1 MARADGIV
9 HRSFTGKT
17 ARNIPFEHGVQDVY
31 RRKIPWLSPRNADTV
46 YSMNALAVLF
56 AGSLGPQALEPVFS
70 GKNALDLA
78 LEGVRRFPGVSKI
91 LLLTKDGGL
100 LSRHP
105 AGAVPPGVLVLSR
118 PGWTKKSLLESLAA
132 EGAGFDLGYFAWA
145 DCPFLDPSLAGAL
158 ADRHLRYAAE
168 YSYADGWPYGFAPE
182 ILSPGT
188 SGILA
193 AINGD
198 DEGPV
203 ERDALFSVLQKD
215 INAFD
220 IETEISPVDLRCH
233 RLCLAADSRRN
244 LLLLVRWAAASG
256 GLPGAALAA
265 ELVEKRPDL
274 LRTLPAF
281 YPIQVSGACPQACQ
295 ICPYPR
301 HGSGRTGPVTERRDF
316 MDAAVFSDLLDRIVA
331 FSGDAVIDLS
341 LWGEL
346 ALHPQKMALIG
357 QVLARPELSL
367 VIETSGVGW
376 RREELEE
383 AATIAAAAPVR
394 PGSPP
399 PLSWIVSLDSLDG
412 IRYRELRGPGFA
424 EALSCARTLLSLF
437 PADAYVQA
445 VRTEGAEDDIEKF
458 YRSWKETAPRG
469 AANII
474 IQKYDDFCGALPRR
488 QASDIS
494 PVIRRPCWHIMR
506 DLPVLIDGTAPLCR
520 EELSCLEGAPEKGGR
535 VPGNVFGES
544 LEEIW
549 SRGEALYEEHCGKQY
564 TGFCAHCD
572 EYYTYNF

>member
-1 MARADGIV
+1 
-9 HRSFTGKT
+9 
-17 ARNIPFEHGVQDVY
+17 
-31 RRKIPWLSPRNADTV
+31 
-46 YSMNALAVLF
+46 MNALAVLF
-56 AGSLGPQALEPVFS
+56 AGSLAPQALEPVFS
-70 GKNALDLA
+70 GRNALDLA
-78 LEGVRRFPGVSKI
+78 LEGARRFPGVSKV
-91 LLLTKDGGL
+91 LLLVKDGGP

-105 AGAVPPGVLVLSR
+105 AGAVPPGVSVLSR

-132 EGAGFDLGYFAWA
+132 EGAGFELGYFAWA
-145 DCPFLDPSLAGAL
+145 DCPFLDPALAGAL

-168 YSYADGWPYGFAPE
+168 YSYADGWPYGFGPE
-182 ILSPGT
+182 LLSPGT
-188 SGILA
+188 AGILA
-193 AINGD
+193 RINGD

-203 ERDALFSVLQKD
+203 ERDTLFSVLQKD

-233 RLCLAADSRRN
+233 RLCLAADSKRN

-256 GLPGAALAA
+256 GPPGAAMAA
-265 ELVEKRPDL
+265 ELVEKKPGL

-281 YPIQVSGACPQACQ
+281 YPIQVSGPCPQACQ

-301 HGSGRTGPVTERRDF
+301 RGSGRAGPVTERRDF
-316 MDAAVFSDLLDRIVA
+316 MDTSVFSELLDRIAA

-346 ALHPQKMALIG
+346 ALHPKKMELIG
-357 QVLARPELSL
+357 RVLARPELSL
-367 VIETSGVGW
+367 VIETSGIGW

-383 AATIAAAAPVR
+383 AAKAAAAAPGR

-399 PLSWIVSLDSLDG
+399 PLSWIVSLDSLDEG
-412 IRYRELRGPGFA
+412 RYRELRGPGFA

-494 PVIRRPCWHIMR
+494 PVIRRPCWHVMR

-520 EELSCLEGAPEKGGR
+520 EELSCLEGSEGGGR
-535 VPGNVFGES
+535 VPGNVFNES
-544 LEEIW
+544 LEAIW
-549 SRGEALYEEHCGKQY
+549 SHGETFYEEHCGKQY
-564 TGFCAHCD
+564 AGLCAGCD
-572 EYYTYNF
+572 EYYTWNF